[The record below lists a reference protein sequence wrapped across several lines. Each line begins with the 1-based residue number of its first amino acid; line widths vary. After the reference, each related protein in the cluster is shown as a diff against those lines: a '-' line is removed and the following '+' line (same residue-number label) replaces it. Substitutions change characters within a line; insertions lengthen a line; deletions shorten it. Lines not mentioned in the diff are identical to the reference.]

1 LISLSQKSSHVF
13 FQNQVIKKFTK
24 LFFKKKKQENAY
36 YCFTKNINMATTQ
49 LQYINKHVQQNDLD
63 IAFRKLID
71 FVRDTE
77 DMSSFQKIIDLTD
90 WKESTHFSEKIFKI
104 RFGQLLQELNGF
116 DYVASAAK
124 RKLMLEVTDIGKTYR
139 RNNFSLGPIN
149 LTLKKGEI
157 IGLVGE
163 NGNGKTTLL
172 TILAQELSFDKGNLA
187 YFFDDQPKDTFGLRT
202 KLAYVPQRPNKWYG
216 SLQDNLKFVLAN
228 YKIPPEEIDLRVLLV
243 IARLG
248 LWRYKDLN
256 WNELSSGYKMRF
268 ELARTLLRKPEILLL
283 DEPLA
288 NLDIMAQQIILE
300 DLKLISTSPKNP
312 IALILSSQQLYE
324 IEKIS
329 DKVIFL
335 QEGIMHNTEEKLEE
349 EEQVVIE
356 LDTQASKEKLEQ
368 IFQDLSLENISFNGG
383 VFVLYFKTGTQ
394 QADILLSLAT
404 HKITLLNFRD
414 ISHSSRRYFD
424 N

>member
-1 LISLSQKSSHVF
+1 
-13 FQNQVIKKFTK
+13 
-24 LFFKKKKQENAY
+24 
-36 YCFTKNINMATTQ
+36 MATTQ
-49 LQYINKHVQQNDLD
+49 LQYIDKHIQQNDLD

-90 WKESTHFSEKIFKI
+90 WKESSSFSEIDFKN
-104 RFGQLLQELNGF
+104 RLSQLLQDLDNF
-116 DYVASAAK
+116 DYVAPEEK
-124 RKLMLEVTDIGKTYR
+124 RKLIVKMTNVGKTYR

-149 LTLKKGEI
+149 LTLEKGEV

-172 TILAQELSFDKGNLA
+172 TILAQELSFEKGELEY
-187 YFFDDQPKDTFGLRT
+187 YFEDEPEDTFELRT
-202 KLAYVPQRPNKWYG
+202 KLAYIPQRPNRWYG

-228 YKIPPEEIDLRVLLV
+228 YDVQPKEIDLRVLV
-243 IARLG
+243 IIARLG

-300 DLKLISTSPKNP
+300 DLKLIATSPKNP

-335 QEGIMHNTEEKLEE
+335 QEGEMPNAEVEHEDNK
-349 EEQVVIE
+349 QVVIE
-356 LDTQASKEKLEQ
+356 LDTKESKESLEN
-368 IFQDLSLENISFNGG
+368 IFQDLGLENISFNGG
-383 VFVLYFKTGTQ
+383 VFVLYFKEDTPQ
-394 QADILLSLAT
+394 SDILLRLAT
-404 HKITLLNFRD
+404 NKITILNFRD

-424 N
+424 S

>member
-1 LISLSQKSSHVF
+1 M
-13 FQNQVIKKFTK
+13 T
-24 LFFKKKKQENAY
+24 
-36 YCFTKNINMATTQ
+36 TTQ
-49 LQYINKHVQQNDLD
+49 LQFINKHIEQNDLD

-77 DMSSFQKIIDLTD
+77 DMPSFQKIIDLTD
-90 WKESTHFSEKIFKI
+90 WKESTHLSEIELKN
-104 RFGQLLQELNGF
+104 RLSQLLQELNDF
-116 DYVASAAK
+116 DYVAPAAE
-124 RKLMLEVTDIGKTYR
+124 RKLIVKITDIRKTYR

-149 LTLKKGEI
+149 LTLEKGEI

-172 TILAQELSFDKGNLA
+172 TILAQELSFEKGNLE
-187 YFFDDQPKDTFGLRT
+187 YFFDEQPKGTFELRT
-202 KLAYVPQRPNKWYG
+202 KLAYIPQRPNKWYG
-216 SLQDNLKFVLAN
+216 SLQDNLKFVLSN
-228 YKIPPEEIDLRVLLV
+228 YKIPPKEIDLRVLV
-243 IARLG
+243 IIARLG

-300 DLKLISTSPKNP
+300 DLKLISTSAKNP

-335 QEGIMHNTEEKLEE
+335 QEGKMHNTEEKQRED
-349 EEQVVIE
+349 EQVVIE
-356 LDTQASKEKLEQ
+356 LDTKESKERLEN
-368 IFQDLSLENISFNGG
+368 IFRDLGLENISFNGG
-383 VFVLYFKTGTQ
+383 VFVLYFKKNTSQ
-394 QADILLSLAT
+394 SDILLRLAT
-404 HKITLLNFRD
+404 NKITILNFRD

-424 N
+424 S

>member
-1 LISLSQKSSHVF
+1 M
-13 FQNQVIKKFTK
+13 T
-24 LFFKKKKQENAY
+24 
-36 YCFTKNINMATTQ
+36 TTQ
-49 LQYINKHVQQNDLD
+49 LQYIDKHIQQNDLD

-77 DMSSFQKIIDLTD
+77 EMSAFQKIIDLTN
-90 WKESTHFSEKIFKI
+90 WKESSSFSEIDFKI
-104 RFGQLLQELNGF
+104 KLNKLLQELNNF
-116 DYVASAAK
+116 DYVTPSSK
-124 RKLMLEVTDIGKTYR
+124 RKLILEVSDIRKTYR

-149 LTLKKGEI
+149 LILEKGEI

-172 TILAQELSFDKGNLA
+172 TILAQELSFEKGELEY
-187 YFFDDQPKDTFGLRT
+187 YFEDQPKDTFELRT
-202 KLAYVPQRPNKWYG
+202 KLAYIPQRPNRWYG

-228 YKIPPEEIDLRVLLV
+228 YKTPPKEIDLRVLV
-243 IARLG
+243 IIARLG

-256 WNELSSGYKMRF
+256 WSELSSGYKMRF

-329 DKVIFL
+329 DNVIFL
-335 QEGIMHNTEEKLEE
+335 QEGKMPNSEDIEGSEK
-349 EEQVVIE
+349 QVVIE
-356 LDTQASKEKLEQ
+356 LDTQESKER
-368 IFQDLSLENISFNGG
+368 LENIFKDLDLESISFNGG
-383 VFVLYFKTGTQ
+383 VFVLYFKENTPQ
-394 QADILLSLAT
+394 PEILLRLAT
-404 HKITLLNFRD
+404 NKITILNFRD
-414 ISHSSRRYFD
+414 ISDSSRRYFD
-424 N
+424 S